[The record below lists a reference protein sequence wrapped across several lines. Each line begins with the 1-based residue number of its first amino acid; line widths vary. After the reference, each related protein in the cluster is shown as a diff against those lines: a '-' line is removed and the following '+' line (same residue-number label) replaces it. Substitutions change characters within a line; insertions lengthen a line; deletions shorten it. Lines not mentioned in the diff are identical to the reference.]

1 MGIVGYECNEHGPN
15 ESVDLDACKKFIA
28 ALVVLMSEY

>member
-15 ESVDLDACKKFIA
+15 ESLNIQACKNFIA
-28 ALVVLMSEY
+28 SLAILLSEF